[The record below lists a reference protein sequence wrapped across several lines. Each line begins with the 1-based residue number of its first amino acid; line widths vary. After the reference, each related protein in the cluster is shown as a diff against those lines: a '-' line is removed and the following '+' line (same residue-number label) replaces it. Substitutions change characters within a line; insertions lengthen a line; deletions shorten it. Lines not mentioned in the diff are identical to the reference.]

1 MICTK
6 NMWKRLQ
13 NYGLKIKY
21 FPHQCKDPLALNS
34 YPNHSIH
41 KCKAN
46 PIPRDQKAAQKLHNK
61 TWVFW
66 QKFQNW
72 KLGSR
77 AIQAKITIPLSCW
90 DIKEGAWINT
100 IAWNIKNWYIRVK
113 LFTKISII
121 ESWISCIFRV
131 FSLLIYIEWLILKLT
146 AYFNWVFVPN

>member
-1 MICTK
+1 MIWTK
-6 NMWKRLQ
+6 IAWKRLKTH
-13 NYGLKIKY
+13 GLKIKY
-21 FPHQCKDPLALNS
+21 LLHQFKDSLDKKLN
-34 YPNHSIH
+34 PNHSHINTD
-41 KCKAN
+41 AN
-46 PIPRDQKAAQKLHNK
+46 PSVHDHTAAPEIHNQ
-61 TWVFW
+61 TWVFD
-66 QKFQNW
+66 KNSKYW
-72 KLGSR
+72 KLSSS
-77 AIQAKITIPLSCW
+77 AIQAKIIISSPSW